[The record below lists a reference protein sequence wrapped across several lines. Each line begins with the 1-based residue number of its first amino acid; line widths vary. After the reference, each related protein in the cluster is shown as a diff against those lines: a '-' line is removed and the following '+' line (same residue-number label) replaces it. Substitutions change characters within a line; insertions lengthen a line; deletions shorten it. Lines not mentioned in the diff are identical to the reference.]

1 MKKLISVFILAL
13 VLCLAGCSNSN
24 NDKDSHKN
32 EEKKSESKAKSKS
45 ERFKEYDDNSEAYEE
60 ATKKYSKQKPISM
73 LNKLDPIMTDKTF
86 TNKKGMQGWKD
97 YKKLMDKVKL
107 ADYKYT
113 KESKG
118 SSLDDV
124 DAFFKDKKD
133 VKRQKMDAGED
144 GIKQVNYWYVTG
156 SGKKVGNTNYPEYY
170 TEIMTKYKDGKLIYA
185 SVEPGLYHVSFSDA
199 VENKDFT
206 KVKNLNQLLKLNQSK
221 PVPYSVAQM
230 NYEALPVTNVSILV
244 KGEKEKDE
252 KADSNY
258 LAYFNFSPVKYDKD
272 KNHEVVSVNGAPF
285 ESAQADFG
293 NYAYVAMKE
302 ALKEAL

>member
-32 EEKKSESKAKSKS
+32 DEKKSESKAKSKS

-60 ATKKYSKQKPISM
+60 AKKKYNKQKPISM

-86 TNKKGMQGWKD
+86 TNQKGIQGWKD

-124 DAFFKDKKD
+124 DAFFK
-133 VKRQKMDAGED
+133 
-144 GIKQVNYWYVTG
+144 
-156 SGKKVGNTNYPEYY
+156 
-170 TEIMTKYKDGKLIYA
+170 
-185 SVEPGLYHVSFSDA
+185 
-199 VENKDFT
+199 
-206 KVKNLNQLLKLNQSK
+206 
-221 PVPYSVAQM
+221 VPYSVAQM

>member
-32 EEKKSESKAKSKS
+32 DEKKSESKAKSKS

-60 ATKKYSKQKPISM
+60 AKKKYNKQKPISM

-86 TNKKGMQGWKD
+86 TNQKGIQGWKD

-244 KGEKEKDE
+244 KDEKEKD
-252 KADSNY
+252 DSNY

-293 NYAYVAMKE
+293 NYAYVAMQKGMKDAE
-302 ALKEAL
+302 

>member
-32 EEKKSESKAKSKS
+32 DEKKSESKAKSKS

-60 ATKKYSKQKPISM
+60 AKKKYNKQKPISM

-86 TNKKGMQGWKD
+86 TNQKGMQGWKD
-97 YKKLMDKVKL
+97 YRKLMDKVKL

-244 KGEKEKDE
+244 KGEKEKD
-252 KADSNY
+252 DSNY

-293 NYAYVAMKE
+293 NYAYVAMQKGMKDAE
-302 ALKEAL
+302 

>member
-1 MKKLISVFILAL
+1 
-13 VLCLAGCSNSN
+13 
-24 NDKDSHKN
+24 
-32 EEKKSESKAKSKS
+32 
-45 ERFKEYDDNSEAYEE
+45 
-60 ATKKYSKQKPISM
+60 KPISM

-86 TNKKGMQGWKD
+86 TNQKGIQGWKD

-258 LAYFNFSPVKYDKD
+258 LAYFNFSPVKCDKD

>member
-60 ATKKYSKQKPISM
+60 AKKKYSKQKPISM

-118 SSLDDV
+118 SSLSDV

-170 TEIMTKYKDGKLIYA
+170 TEIMTKYKEGKLVYA

-199 VENKDFT
+199 VENKDST
-206 KVKNLNQLLKLNQSK
+206 KVKNLKQLLKLNQSK
-221 PVPYSVAQM
+221 PIPYSVAEM
-230 NYEALPVTNVSILV
+230 KYEALPVTNVSVLV
-244 KGEKEKDE
+244 KGEKDKDE
-252 KADSNY
+252 KSASNY

>member
-1 MKKLISVFILAL
+1 
-13 VLCLAGCSNSN
+13 
-24 NDKDSHKN
+24 
-32 EEKKSESKAKSKS
+32 
-45 ERFKEYDDNSEAYEE
+45 
-60 ATKKYSKQKPISM
+60 
-73 LNKLDPIMTDKTF
+73 
-86 TNKKGMQGWKD
+86 
-97 YKKLMDKVKL
+97 
-107 ADYKYT
+107 
-113 KESKG
+113 
-118 SSLDDV
+118 
-124 DAFFKDKKD
+124 
-133 VKRQKMDAGED
+133 
-144 GIKQVNYWYVTG
+144 
-156 SGKKVGNTNYPEYY
+156 
-170 TEIMTKYKDGKLIYA
+170 MTKYKDGKLIYA

-293 NYAYVAMKE
+293 NYAYVAMKSTQRSIIKYPQ
-302 ALKEAL
+302 LKWMNTIEYRVMIDSHFSIVLIPQVEDFIFMFLHLDFF

>member
-13 VLCLAGCSNSN
+13 VLCLVGCSNSN

-32 EEKKSESKAKSKS
+32 DEKKSESKAKSKS

-60 ATKKYSKQKPISM
+60 AKKKYNKQKPISM

-86 TNKKGMQGWKD
+86 TNQKGMQGWKD

-244 KGEKEKDE
+244 KGEKEKD
-252 KADSNY
+252 DSNY

-293 NYAYVAMKE
+293 NYAYVAMQKGMKDAE
-302 ALKEAL
+302 

>member
-1 MKKLISVFILAL
+1 
-13 VLCLAGCSNSN
+13 
-24 NDKDSHKN
+24 
-32 EEKKSESKAKSKS
+32 
-45 ERFKEYDDNSEAYEE
+45 
-60 ATKKYSKQKPISM
+60 M

-86 TNKKGMQGWKD
+86 TNQKGMQGWKD

-252 KADSNY
+252 KDDSNY